1 MKKILIIFASFM
13 ALNAIDVGINIGLP
27 NISIHSG
34 GIDLWDDE
42 YRGYR
47 PYTRRYYAPPP
58 PPPPPP
64 PHVKKY
70 YKNHKI
76 VKVHK
81 MPPPPKPHGKKPA
94 KPHGKMPPPRR

>member
-1 MKKILIIFASFM
+1 MKKILLIFASFV

-27 NISIHSG
+27 NISINSS
-34 GIDLWDDE
+34 GIDFWDDE

-47 PYTRRYYAPPP
+47 PYTRRYYAPPPP

-81 MPPPPKPHGKKPA
+81 MPPPPKPHGKKPP
-94 KPHGKMPPPRR
+94 KPHGKMPPRR